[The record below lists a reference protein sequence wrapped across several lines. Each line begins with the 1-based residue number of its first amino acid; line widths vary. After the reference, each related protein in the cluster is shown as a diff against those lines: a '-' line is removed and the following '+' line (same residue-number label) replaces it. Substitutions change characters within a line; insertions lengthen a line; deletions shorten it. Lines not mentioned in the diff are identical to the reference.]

1 MSKIKSIEIIMNSGR
16 SYTLDSFTT
25 NEFLKLI
32 DSKGNISEKVLNLN
46 KNDRTELVI
55 YSHNISEMKY
65 HY

>member
-1 MSKIKSIEIIMNSGR
+1 MNSGR